1 MEYKNI
7 KGIIVKESK
16 YKEND
21 KILTIVTDAL
31 GKVNVIA
38 KGVAKP
44 TSKLNAL
51 APLALIEFDL
61 KSVSDNMYISTG
73 ASKLIDFY
81 DISKD
86 LETYAYVS
94 YILNLANDMFL
105 YDDTFPELFK
115 LLINT
120 IYLYY
125 KGTKNKELLKCV
137 FELRA
142 LIISGYAINIDEC
155 AFCGKEEAE
164 YINLYEGECYCKT
177 CGNSDMGRT
186 ISPSVLLSLKHITYS
201 DEKKLFSFSLNGPY
215 IKELSIISTNY
226 IKICMEKE
234 YSSLKY
240 LRNIQKGLK

>member
-1 MEYKNI
+1 MMI
-7 KGIIVKESK
+7 KESK
-16 YKEND
+16 FKEND
-21 KILTIVTDAL
+21 KMLTIVTDAL

-38 KGVAKP
+38 KGASKP
-44 TSKLNAL
+44 NSKLNAL
-51 APLALIEFDL
+51 TPLALIEFDL
-61 KSVSDNMYISTG
+61 KLLSDNMYISTG

-105 YDDTFPELFK
+105 YDDPFSELFK

-120 IYLYY
+120 VYLYY
-125 KGTKNKELLKCV
+125 KGTKNKELLKCI

-142 LIISGYAINIDEC
+142 LTISGYAINVDEC
-155 AFCGKEEAE
+155 AFCGKDETE
-164 YINLYEGECYCKT
+164 YINLYEGECFCKT
-177 CGNSDMGRT
+177 CGNSDMGRK
-186 ISPSVLLSLKHITYS
+186 ISPSVLLSLKHITYA
-201 DEKKLFSFSLNGPY
+201 DEKKLFSFSLSGPY

>member
-7 KGIIVKESK
+7 KGIVVKETK

-21 KILTIVTDAL
+21 RILTIVTDAL
-31 GKVNVIA
+31 GKIYVLA
-38 KGVAKP
+38 KGISKP

-51 APLALIEFDL
+51 SSLALVELDL
-61 KSVSDNMYISTG
+61 KSHGDNMYIITG
-73 ASKLIDFY
+73 ASKIIDFFS
-81 DISKD
+81 ISKD
-86 LETYAYVS
+86 LESYAYVS

-105 YDDTFPELFK
+105 EDDPFPDLFR

-120 IYLYY
+120 IYLYCQN
-125 KGTKNKELLKCV
+125 TKNKELLKCI

-155 AFCGKEEAE
+155 SYCGNEEIK
-164 YINLYEGECYCKT
+164 YINLYEGECYCSE
-177 CGNSDMGRT
+177 CGNENMGKA
-186 ISPSVLLSLKHITYS
+186 ISPSVLSAIKHITYS
-201 DEKKLFSFSLNGPY
+201 EDKKLFSFSIDGPY
-215 IKELSIISTNY
+215 IRELSIISTNY